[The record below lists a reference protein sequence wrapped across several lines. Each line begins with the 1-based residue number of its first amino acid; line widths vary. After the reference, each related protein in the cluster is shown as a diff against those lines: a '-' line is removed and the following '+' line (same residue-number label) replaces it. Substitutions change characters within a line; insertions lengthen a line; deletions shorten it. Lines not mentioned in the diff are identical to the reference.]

1 MRIEEARSRR
11 DLRRFIHLPE
21 ELYRGDP
28 LWAPPIWSEERE
40 TYSSRNPLLARSD
53 YVPLLAWDAGAPVGR
68 ILVYVDHQYNRY
80 YGSKF
85 GLFGSFE
92 CIEDGAVARALL
104 AAADSWLLQRG
115 MERVRGP
122 INPVSESWG
131 LLVEGYERPP
141 IFMAPYNP
149 PSYNRFV
156 TESGYAKVKDLIV
169 YEGDSTSGYEIP
181 ERFIRFRS
189 ELFRRRPGLSIR
201 RLNLRELRR
210 EAEAICRISNEAIRE
225 NWGFVPLD
233 PEELTTMFKKLRPIA
248 DPDAIWFVEDGGVP
262 VGYCLGFPDLNQ
274 ILRRIHGRLL
284 PFGFLTLLT
293 GLRKIRDFR
302 LFGLA
307 VLPKYHGMGLD
318 VLLYMSLFETLAP
331 RGVRLEANYIL
342 EDNPRIRNALVKLG
356 LQQTIV
362 YRVYEK
368 TLQPHEGGS
377 P

>member
-11 DLRRFIHLPE
+11 DLRRFIHFPE

-53 YVPLLAWDAGAPVGR
+53 YVLLLAWDGGEPVGR

-131 LLVEGYERPP
+131 FLVEGYERPP

-149 PSYNRFV
+149 PSYNQFV
-156 TESGYAKVKDLIV
+156 TASGYDKVKDLIV
-169 YEGDSTSGYEIP
+169 YEGDSTNGYAIP

-233 PEELTTMFKKLRPIA
+233 PEELTTMFRKLRPIA

-356 LQQTIV
+356 LEQTIV